1 MKKILF
7 KIILIL
13 GGLILLSFILI
24 EGLIICEGRKTA
36 NVEVDYVVVLG
47 ARLYGDVPSPALTER
62 LKEAEKYLK
71 QNKDIKVVVS
81 GGQGIDELIPEAHAM
96 ETYLVNNG
104 IEADRI
110 IIEDISTSTFEN
122 LILSLDKIREIDD
135 KENLRILIVTNKYHI
150 FRSKLIARRLGIDPF
165 GLPAKIPP
173 TIILKSYIREYFA
186 VIKSFFFDK
195 PANYS
200 SMTLIS
206 CFIL

>member
-1 MKKILF
+1 MKNILF
-7 KIILIL
+7 KIILVL

-24 EGLIICEGRKTA
+24 EGLIIFEGRKTA
-36 NVEVDYVVVLG
+36 NVEVDYVIVLG
-47 ARLYGDVPSPALTER
+47 ARLYGDIPSPALTER
-62 LKEAEKYLK
+62 LKVAEKYLK
-71 QNKDIKVVVS
+71 QNKYLKVVVS

-96 ETYLVNNG
+96 EKYLVNNG

-110 IIEDISTSTFEN
+110 IKEDMSTSTFEN

-173 TIILKSYIREYFA
+173 IIIVKSYIREYFA
-186 VIKSFFFDK
+186 VIKSFFFDR
-195 PANYS
+195 
-200 SMTLIS
+200 L
-206 CFIL
+206 